1 MAWNRADKTGTQIS
15 SPAILMPVPMKRPN
29 SGIYLMNS
37 SANSQP
43 GIFKKLITIL
53 LSIGLL
59 VVGFMFSLVIVGIV
73 AVLGLIAWAYLY
85 WKTRGIRQAM
95 KNATQQDGSIIEG
108 EASVVRE
115 DVRQETVLLESRVI
129 DQEKPADPGK
139 Q

>member
-1 MAWNRADKTGTQIS
+1 
-15 SPAILMPVPMKRPN
+15 
-29 SGIYLMNS
+29 MNS

-95 KNATQQDGSIIEG
+95 QNGAPEDGSIIEG
-108 EASVVRE
+108 EASVVRD
-115 DVRQETVLLESRVI
+115 DVKQDTVLLESRVI
-129 DQEKPADPGK
+129 EHVNSSDTEK
-139 Q
+139 

>member
-1 MAWNRADKTGTQIS
+1 
-15 SPAILMPVPMKRPN
+15 
-29 SGIYLMNS
+29 MNS

-95 KNATQQDGSIIEG
+95 RNGAPEDGSIIEG
-108 EASVVRE
+108 EASVVRD
-115 DVRQETVLLESRVI
+115 DVKQDTVLLESRVI
-129 DQEKPADPGK
+129 EHVNSSDTEK
-139 Q
+139 

>member
-1 MAWNRADKTGTQIS
+1 
-15 SPAILMPVPMKRPN
+15 
-29 SGIYLMNS
+29 MNS
-37 SANSQP
+37 SPNSQP

-95 KNATQQDGSIIEG
+95 KNATQPDGSIIEG

-115 DVRQETVLLESRVI
+115 DVRQETALLESRVI